1 MHVLEVLVVK
11 TYSSKISYFLNVLNT
26 LEPLSLTPMV
36 FSIEPLNVLL
46 ID

>member
-1 MHVLEVLVVK
+1 MHVFEVLVLK
-11 TYSSKISYFLNVLNT
+11 TYSSKISCFLNVLNT

-36 FSIEPLNVLL
+36 FSVESLNVLF